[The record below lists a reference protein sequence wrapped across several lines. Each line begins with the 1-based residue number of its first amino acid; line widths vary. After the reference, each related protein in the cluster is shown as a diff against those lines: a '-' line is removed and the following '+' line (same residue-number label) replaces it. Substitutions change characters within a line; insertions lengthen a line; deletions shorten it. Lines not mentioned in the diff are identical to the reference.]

1 MKIHDT
7 TTIAN
12 EAVAARPGR
21 PATALVHDS
30 PDARLVLF
38 RIAPGEEV
46 PPHTNSSSVILT
58 VLQGSGVFRG
68 PTSESAVHAGT
79 VVTYE
84 PNELH
89 GMCATTEQLVVLAT
103 IAPRPGTR

>member
-1 MKIHDT
+1 MIVHDT
-7 TTIAN
+7 RAIARD
-12 EAVAARPGR
+12 AVAARPGR

-46 PPHTNSSSVILT
+46 PSHTNASSVILT
-58 VLQGSGVFRG
+58 VLQGSGVFKG
-68 PTSESAVHAGT
+68 PDVEVAVQTGAI
-79 VVTYE
+79 VTYD

-89 GMCATTEQLVVLAT
+89 GMCATTEPLVVLAT
-103 IAPRPGTR
+103 ITPRPGTR